1 MYFWSKMHQGQ
12 PLPTKR
18 QLREAVSQNN
28 RDASQSKSPCQ
39 TPGQWNHYSLNAGQ
53 LGNVAVPWK
62 WHYDILG
69 LLFLFSFHLTFMY
82 LKRQPNYTLSWLGF
96 ET

>member
-12 PLPTKR
+12 QLPTKR
-18 QLREAVSQNN
+18 QLRGAVAQNN
-28 RDASQSKSPCQ
+28 WEASQSKSPCH
-39 TPGQWNHYSLNAGQ
+39 TPGQQSHYSLNAGQ
-53 LGNVAVPWK
+53 LRNVTVPWK
-62 WHYDILG
+62 RLYDILG

-82 LKRQPNYTLSWLGF
+82 LKRRPNYTLSLLGF